1 MATSRKS
8 PIQRQDR
15 SPAAVK
21 VEGLSKSYG
30 SQEVLH
36 DVSFNVEPGEIF
48 VIMGPSGSGKSVLLR
63 HIAGLEVPTRG
74 KLDINGFNPTLPE
87 TRDQF
92 ALALVFQSGAL
103 LNSLSVYDN
112 LALYP
117 HEHRL
122 CPQKDLRDR
131 VMRALR
137 ILSIE
142 HAVQKMPAELSG
154 GIF

>member
-74 KLDINGFNPTLPE
+74 KLDINVGKGHIASYGQIAPDIAANFKP
-87 TRDQF
+87 
-92 ALALVFQSGAL
+92 G
-103 LNSLSVYDN
+103 
-112 LALYP
+112 
-117 HEHRL
+117 
-122 CPQKDLRDR
+122 
-131 VMRALR
+131 
-137 ILSIE
+137 
-142 HAVQKMPAELSG
+142 
-154 GIF
+154 